1 MQPRV
6 KFGLI
11 VGGVSF
17 LVTACVSM
25 AIGVCGPVVS
35 LLGGAIAGF
44 LTAKE
49 EALPTQGDGAKAGA
63 IAGAIS
69 GGIALLGQFLG
80 GILALAVLPS
90 LMESLGDTF
99 YQQQASG
106 VGYWAGGG
114 VMMICMGLGGVITS
128 LITGAAGGYF
138 GTQPQQN
145 ISGDESLTPPTA

>member
-1 MQPRV
+1 MKPRI

-11 VGGVSF
+11 VGSVSF
-17 LVTACVSM
+17 LLTACVSM
-25 AIGVCGPVVS
+25 VIGVCGPVVS
-35 LLGGAIAGF
+35 LLGGAISGYLA
-44 LTAKE
+44 AKE
-49 EALPTQGDGAKAGA
+49 EALPTQADGAKAGA

-80 GILALAVLPS
+80 GILTLAVLPS
-90 LMESLGDTF
+90 IMESLGDAF

-114 VMMICMGLGGVITS
+114 VMMICIGLSGVITS
-128 LITGAAGGYF
+128 LVTGAAGGYF

-145 ISGDESLTPPTA
+145 TSGDEAFPPPAA